1 MGFDEQN
8 ERLWLATTVSAG
20 GDPPATEG
28 RSRSS
33 GGTLDKYVLQIVMY
47 CGWIELD
54 AKLFAIQE
62 GCGPIGRIRR

>member
-1 MGFDEQN
+1 MSKMSGCGWRQLFLPVATHR
-8 ERLWLATTVSAG
+8 RLRAG
-20 GDPPATEG
+20 AAAV
-28 RSRSS
+28 